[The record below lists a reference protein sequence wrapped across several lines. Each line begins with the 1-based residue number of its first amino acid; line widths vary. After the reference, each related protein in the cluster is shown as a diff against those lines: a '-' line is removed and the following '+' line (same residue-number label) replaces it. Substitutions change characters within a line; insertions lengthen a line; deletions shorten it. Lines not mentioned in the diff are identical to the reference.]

1 MEALLDGL
9 PGVGVLLWW
18 LLMLPMGWAA
28 VGLIWS
34 WWLAR
39 SSASATP
46 LLAAA
51 VAEMG
56 AAR

>member
-9 PGVGVLLWW
+9 PGLGALLWW
-18 LLMLPMGWAA
+18 LLMLPAGWAS

-39 SSASATP
+39 RSASAAA
-46 LLAAA
+46 LALAT

>member
-9 PGVGVLLWW
+9 PGLGALLWW
-18 LLMLPMGWAA
+18 LLMLPAGWAS

-39 SSASATP
+39 RRAPTTA
-46 LLAAA
+46 LALAA
-51 VAEMG
+51 VAEMD